1 MIYDFKHKYECLFKL
16 RSPTLSIKD
25 VNYISRSVLFHYSKS
40 SVKWKYLCK
49 KREVTSSGDV
59 NMSVSSRFLPPSAHQ
74 VGLVKLISG
83 REIPA
88 VIVFLS
94 GIRDLI

>member
-1 MIYDFKHKYECLFKL
+1 MTAPPTREA
-16 RSPTLSIKD
+16 SPGSPLMTIDESIKD

-59 NMSVSSRFLPPSAHQ
+59 NMSVSPRFLPPSAHQ